1 MGNNFGDGID
11 KISKNLKKIAETKS
25 VGFGE
30 LFNKEFLAACSSFS
44 SLEDMF
50 EKSGFKVETPEDF
63 KAIPDDEWES
73 FIIKN
78 TSYDSWEEM
87 QSDAGSKYFQKILN
101 DGTS

>member
-1 MGNNFGDGID
+1 MGKNFSDGIN
-11 KISKNLKKIAETKS
+11 KLSKNLSKIAETKS
-25 VGFGE
+25 VSFAE
-30 LFNKEFLAACSSFS
+30 LFNKEFLAACSSFT

-78 TSYDSWEEM
+78 TSYNSWEEM
-87 QSDAGSKYFQKILN
+87 QSDAGSKYFQKILHE
-101 DGTS
+101 GLS

>member
-1 MGNNFGDGID
+1 MSKKFSDGIN
-11 KISKNLKKIAETKS
+11 KLSKNLSKIAETKS
-25 VGFGE
+25 VSFEE
-30 LFNKEFLAACSSFS
+30 LFNNDFLASCSSFT

-78 TSYDSWEEM
+78 TSYNSWSEM
-87 QSDAGSKYFQKILN
+87 QSDAGRKYFQKMLN
-101 DGTS
+101 EGMS